1 MNNGGYYPVKL
12 KYKEGKF
19 ESCHIYVDWPQVC
32 MVNLIHILRDF
43 SNIID
48 VFDSSKSHYFTI
60 IKKYF
65 FFFLF
70 YVGGV
75 SLYMTLV
82 SIYVFL

>member
-1 MNNGGYYPVKL
+1 
-12 KYKEGKF
+12 
-19 ESCHIYVDWPQVC
+19 

-65 FFFLF
+65 FFILCRGCKPLHDSCFNLCF
-70 YVGGV
+70 PLRETY
-75 SLYMTLV
+75 LPF
-82 SIYVFL
+82 IRVFGKAFAHAKYEIKA